1 MSDALMPVL
10 TANLDGYVSS
20 NGITYIHDHALDG
33 DEDLS
38 IDMPVLI
45 SDGCGHT
52 AEAKIIGRDE
62 KLGYWYL
69 QFTKH

>member
-1 MSDALMPVL
+1 ML

-33 DEDLS
+33 DEHLAVG
-38 IDMPVLI
+38 MPVLL

-52 AEAKIIGRDE
+52 TEAKIIERDE

-69 QFTKH
+69 QLDKH